1 MVERSYF
8 GSGLWIS
15 ADLKDV
21 TQRWFAPRPI
31 PRSNRLE
38 HCSVGWASQLALAP
52 DACWRLLVN
61 LEPGHK
67 SLALCRCP
75 PLFERPLG
83 KPMADAVKG
92 ADGVYRRA
100 FASGTKVTF
109 DTKTNNGTIV
119 WGNGAVAH

>member
-1 MVERSYF
+1 VVERSYF

-21 TQRWFAPRPI
+21 TQRWWAPRPFRAQI
-31 PRSNRLE
+31 MP
-38 HCSVGWASQLALAP
+38 Q
-52 DACWRLLVN
+52 
-61 LEPGHK
+61 
-67 SLALCRCP
+67 SLPLCRCP

-83 KPMADAVKG
+83 KPVADAVKG